1 MAFGDETEG
10 NFHLQEVTA
19 TIRVAPQN
27 EEEVIRKFWQNEVVK
42 CNYVKERRVTLREEW
57 DESEKREAIE
67 KAKREALEEQADEIE
82 LALEDEAERKY
93 QDMLLLTKAKLG
105 FITQE
110 ELEKEQ
116 EARKKGKR

>member
-1 MAFGDETEG
+1 M
-10 NFHLQEVTA
+10 
-19 TIRVAPQN
+19 
-27 EEEVIRKFWQNEVVK
+27 
-42 CNYVKERRVTLREEW
+42 
-57 DESEKREAIE
+57 
-67 KAKREALEEQADEIE
+67 
-82 LALEDEAERKY
+82 KY

>member
-1 MAFGDETEG
+1 M
-10 NFHLQEVTA
+10 
-19 TIRVAPQN
+19 
-27 EEEVIRKFWQNEVVK
+27 
-42 CNYVKERRVTLREEW
+42 
-57 DESEKREAIE
+57 ESEKREAVE
-67 KAKREALEEQADEIE
+67 KARREAAEEMADEIE

-93 QDMLLLTKAKLG
+93 RDMLLLTRAKLG